1 MTMPRHI
8 LLSLALACACACAPR
23 AVPAQVTT
31 TENATGDELPVGK
44 GQLSQD
50 NITVRLRNGTLD
62 IRVVPLDERV
72 LRLLSTDGY
81 TSLHGL
87 VASQRRRIDSI
98 AASRGV
104 RRPGVALVSF
114 HSLAPA
120 TRFDPQLLS
129 LSLRNRLYRPI
140 GVLSLTP
147 TFSAQQLDAGGAAT
161 GLFIYEEELPV
172 TEPFTVGYLEAS
184 TDDWER
190 RLPRLETERGRILGT
205 RRTATDSTRP

>member
-1 MTMPRHI
+1 MKRLAG
-8 LLSLALACACACAPR
+8 LLVALAACASSPR
-23 AVPAQVTT
+23 GAPAQVAADT
-31 TENATGDELPVGK
+31 AAAGELPAGR

-50 NITVRLRNGTLD
+50 NITVRLRTGTLD

-72 LRLLSTDGY
+72 LRLLSSDGY
-81 TSLHGL
+81 ASLHGL
-87 VASQRRRIDSI
+87 VVSQRRRIDSI

-104 RRPGVALVSF
+104 RRPGLALVSF

-120 TRFDPQLLS
+120 TRFDPQVLS
-129 LSLRNRLYRPI
+129 VSLRNRQYRPI

-147 TFSAQQLDAGGAAT
+147 SFSAQQLDAGAAAT

-172 TEPFTVGYLEAS
+172 TEPFTVSYLDAM

-205 RRTATDSTRP
+205 SRATADSARP